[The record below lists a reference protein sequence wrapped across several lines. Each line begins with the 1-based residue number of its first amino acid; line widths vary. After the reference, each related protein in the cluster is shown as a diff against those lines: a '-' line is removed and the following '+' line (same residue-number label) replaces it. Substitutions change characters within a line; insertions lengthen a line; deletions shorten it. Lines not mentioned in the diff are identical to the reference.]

1 MELRTSRNSLLQARA
16 KQAVAGQLCAAT
28 IQSVQALRAQQQRL
42 ADELSKAVRYV
53 QALLP
58 PPETGCIETE
68 WIFRPSAELGG
79 DAFGYHWLDDDHFAL
94 YLFDV
99 TDHGIGSALHSVSV
113 LNVLR
118 NQALRNVDF
127 RQPGEVLAALN
138 DAFPMKQYNNLYFT
152 IWYGVFNKATR
163 QLTYATGGH
172 PPAVLVVDTPEG
184 PQLERLRTQG
194 LLIGGVPGAAYAT
207 ASRILPPE
215 STLYLFSDG
224 VYEVRREDGSMLDL
238 DTFLDLLVAQV
249 HQHSDALQPLM
260 DQIDAIRNCTICDDD
275 AALLHITFH

>member
-1 MELRTSRNSLLQARA
+1 MTPTVSRSNLLQARTE
-16 KQAVAGQLCAAT
+16 KAVIGQVCTTAY
-28 IQSVQALRAQQQRL
+28 QALMAQQQRL
-42 ADELSKAVRYV
+42 NDELTKAVQYV

-58 PPETGCIETE
+58 PRQTGQIETD

-127 RQPGEVLAALN
+127 RQPGDVLAALN

-152 IWYGVFNKATR
+152 IWYGVFNRTTR
-163 QLTYATGGH
+163 RLTYATGGH
-172 PPAVLVVDTPEG
+172 PPALLVNPTPQG
-184 PQLERLRTQG
+184 LEAEQLRTHG
-194 LLIGGVPGAAYAT
+194 LLIGGVPGVTYPV
-207 ASRILPPE
+207 ASRIVPVG

-224 VYEVRREDGSMLDL
+224 VYEVRQEDGSMLDL
-238 DTFLDLLVAQV
+238 GGFLDMLVGQV
-249 HQHSDALQPLM
+249 HEDSEVLQPLM
-260 DQIDAIRNCTICDDD
+260 GQIDAIRNCTICDDD
-275 AALLHITFH
+275 AALLRITFN